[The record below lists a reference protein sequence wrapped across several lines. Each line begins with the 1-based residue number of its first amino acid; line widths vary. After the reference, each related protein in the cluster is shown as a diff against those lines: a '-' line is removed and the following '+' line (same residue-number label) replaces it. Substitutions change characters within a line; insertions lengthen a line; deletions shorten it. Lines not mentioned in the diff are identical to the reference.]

1 VSRGTSTR
9 RGGDYY
15 TPKRRP
21 KLVAKYVRLRK
32 NLREELHSSL
42 NVIQFQ
48 MEVTVTVVT
57 RTQCDVNTTERD
69 TQCAERTE

>member
-1 VSRGTSTR
+1 VSRGTS
-9 RGGDYY
+9 RGEDYY
-15 TPKRRP
+15 TPKRQP
-21 KLVAKYVRLRK
+21 KLLAKYVRLRK

-57 RTQCDVNTTERD
+57 RAQSEAHAVRGEDRET
-69 TQCAERTE
+69 